1 MKALHLE
8 NFRCFEKFEIS
19 FKPCINLIIG
29 DNGSGKTSL
38 LSACRYAISAFF
50 AGFSARETS
59 WRTFVI
65 EDFREQIVNG
75 LLLPEKPIQLAFEM
89 SDTFSDNDFPSDAPP
104 LLERKTKKNSRV
116 LRNGL
121 KPYIEYCKT
130 LYTQSFDT
138 TEQRQAR
145 PLPLFAAF
153 STEDIHRVRKINGRE
168 FKRYA
173 LAPTFG
179 YYECLEGDGFFPY
192 WIQRLLVLKEGEKNE
207 EELSIVQNA
216 LLRALGVDGCR
227 IFREISIRPIQKQ
240 VYFLTTDGREIAAS
254 HLPDGYRRLINI
266 VMDLAFRCALLNRN
280 LYRQNTCQET
290 RGIVLIDEVDM
301 HLNPSLQL
309 RILQALQDTFP
320 KLQFIV
326 TTHAPLVMSGV
337 ENNENNQVLKLA
349 FTPSNGYTIENIFT
363 FGLDASTITEHVLEQ
378 RPRTPKVDYL
388 LEQLFQSIDQKEVS
402 QAHSQLNILRER
414 FQENL
419 PELAKAE
426 TMLYFLEDAAK

>member
-89 SDTFSDNDFPSDAPP
+89 SDTFSDNDFPSDALP

-138 TEQRQAR
+138 TEQRQVR

-207 EELSIVQNA
+207 EELSIVQKA
-216 LLRALGVDGCR
+216 LLRALGGERCC

-309 RILQALQDTFP
+309 GILQALQDTFP

-363 FGLDASTITEHVLEQ
+363 FGLDASTITEHVLKQ
-378 RPRTPKVDYL
+378 QPRTPKVDDL
-388 LEQLFQSIDQKEVS
+388 LKELFESIDQKEVS
-402 QAHSQLNILRER
+402 QAHSQLKILRKR
-414 FQENL
+414 FQESL

>member
-216 LLRALGVDGCR
+216 LLRALGENGCC

-349 FTPSNGYTIENIFT
+349 FTPPADYTATNIST
-363 FGLDASTITEHVLEQ
+363 FGLDASTITEHVLKQ
-378 RPRTPKVDYL
+378 RPRTPEVNVL
-388 LEQLFQSIDQKEVS
+388 LEQLFQSIDQEEVS